1 MAFEEILKLNI
12 TGNVIPMAW
21 YQSIRRKDR
30 HPCGSDE
37 GKPYLAAIILLS
49 DIVYWYR
56 PREVR
61 DAVSGM
67 VVGYQKKFK
76 GDLLQKSYQSYADQ
90 FGFSKREVQAAITFL
105 EELGVITKVF
115 RTIFSGG
122 ATMSNVLFL
131 DLNVGRLEELTY
143 PEEPKIIEN
152 VTEDT
157 EEMEDAGGVTPTCN
171 TYHTEREVSH
181 ASVRGITPTCN
192 TSYSQEGDVYRDYN
206 RDYNRDYPSLPLSCF
221 NSHSCERA
229 RGRPDFDF
237 QYLTSLIDKQ
247 LIQEILLVIQELFD
261 APDMEIYNIKNRMIP
276 ASEIKKRFSE
286 LTEEHLIYV
295 AESYCKLTKKIKK
308 PREYLISCLYNAPAT
323 LELATRNQVSADL
336 GY

>member
-30 HPCGSDE
+30 HPCGPDE

-76 GDLLQKSYQSYADQ
+76 GDILQKSYQSYADQ

-131 DLNVGRLEELTY
+131 DLNIGRLEELTY

-157 EEMEDAGGVTPTCN
+157 EEMEDAGGITPTCN
-171 TYHTEREVSH
+171 TYHTEREVSN

-206 RDYNRDYPSLPLSCF
+206 RDYNRDYPSLPLFCF
-221 NSHSCERA
+221 NNHSCERA

-276 ASEIKKRFSE
+276 ASKIKKRFSE

>member
-30 HPCGSDE
+30 HPCGPDE

-61 DAVSGM
+61 DSVSGM
-67 VVGYQKKFK
+67 VIGYQKKFK
-76 GDLLQKSYQSYADQ
+76 GDLLQKSYQSLALI

-131 DLNVGRLEELTY
+131 DLDVRKLENLTY

-152 VTEDT
+152 VTKDT
-157 EEMEDAGGVTPTCN
+157 DEKEDAGGITPPCN
-171 TYHTEREVSH
+171 TYYTEREVSH
-181 ASVRGITPTCN
+181 AGVRGITPACN
-192 TSYSQEGDVYRDYN
+192 TPYTQEGDVYRDYN
-206 RDYNRDYPSLPLSCF
+206 RDYNREYPSLPLSCF
-221 NSHSCERA
+221 SNHSCERV

-237 QYLTSLIDKQ
+237 QYLTSLIDRQ
-247 LIQEILLVIQELFD
+247 LAQEILLVIQELFD
-261 APDMEIYNIKNRMIP
+261 APDTEIYNIKDRMIP

-286 LTEEHLIYV
+286 LTEEHVIYV
-295 AESYCKLTKKIKK
+295 AENYCKLTKKIKK
-308 PREYLISCLYNAPAT
+308 PREYLISCLYNATAT
-323 LELATRNQVSADL
+323 LELATRNQVAADL